1 MQRDRLYLKS
11 KFLTGSRPTQT
22 DFHDLI
28 DSFFNHLDDAFD
40 NFGLT
45 LYNTAR
51 TYNTNDTCIYNG
63 CIYIC
68 NDNNVS
74 GPFNPDK
81 WDYVTEVPAIYSL
94 NLWLSDVNY
103 NQFDIVRYKG
113 KAYYSKL
120 PNNIGNIPTN
130 ISWWQEVVCTWQN
143 MVNWQPGVYFKNQ
156 KVIYNNNVYQVDCQ
170 TYTLSINISTDI
182 ATNKLVPILQK
193 KHIDNLNLIC
203 EVDVIDCSNNY
214 IIEIGN
220 IEDFKNG
227 DKIVIKSSTNKYYEV
242 SIYDEYQSLK
252 WRVKEALTESSYS
265 SLYSFYYDHNI
276 VFVNTEA
283 KQFTIEGTVSF
294 ELGFIQV
301 KNSTTNNGFYTIN
314 NVFYQSGTTIITVN
328 ESINSNTIDGIILQY
343 TSSNIIY
350 STQKL
355 NGCIIK
361 TIKENEIFFRSN
373 KYINYKTKNYKLLS
387 LNNLDNA
394 YELTINASSLST
406 QEPYGTCL
414 YGLTTQLRHNLNNYY
429 FTYEIYDDQNET
441 ISKEFIRIKALD
453 TNNVEIDI
461 KDPTIYTNSEHT
473 IILIS

>member
-28 DSFFNHLDDAFD
+28 DSYFNHLDDAFD

-81 WDYVTEVPAIYSL
+81 WDYVTEVTAIYSL

-120 PNNIGNIPTN
+120 NNNIGNIPTN
-130 ISWWQEVVCTWQN
+130 ISWWQEVVCTEKN
-143 MVNWQPGVYFKNQ
+143 MVNWQPGIYFKDQ
-156 KVIYNNNVYQVDCQ
+156 KVIYNDNIYLVNCD
-170 TYTLSINISTDI
+170 TFILSINAINDI
-182 ATNKLVPILQK
+182 QNGRLVSVLRK
-193 KHIDNLNLIC
+193 KHIDNILLIN
-203 EVDVIDCSNNY
+203 EAVVIDISNNY
-214 IIEIGN
+214 IIEIGD

-227 DKIVIKSSTNKYYEV
+227 EKIVIKSLTNKFYDV
-242 SIYDEYQSLK
+242 SIYGQYQSLK
-252 WRVKEALTESSYS
+252 WRIKETLAEPTYS
-265 SLYSFYYDHNI
+265 SLYSSPNNHNI
-276 VFVNTEA
+276 VFVNTEL
-283 KQFTIEGTVSF
+283 KQFTIVGTVIFEFSF
-294 ELGFIQV
+294 IKIE
-301 KNSTTNNGFYTIN
+301 NSTTNNGFYTIN
-314 NVFYQSGTTIITVN
+314 NVFYQSGNTIITVN

-343 TSSNIIY
+343 TRYNNIY
-350 STQKL
+350 STQKI

-361 TIKENEIFFRSN
+361 TSKDYEIFFRSN
-373 KYINYKTKNYKLLS
+373 KYINYKTKNYELLS
-387 LNNLDNA
+387 LNDLGDT

-406 QEPYGTCL
+406 QEPYGTYL
-414 YGLTTQLRHNLNNYY
+414 YGKTTQLQHNLNNYY
-429 FTYEIYDDQNET
+429 FTYEIYNDEKET
-441 ISKEFIRIKALD
+441 VTLEYLRIKALD
-453 TNNVEIDI
+453 TNNVEIDV
-461 KDPTIYTNSEHT
+461 KDPTKYTDSEHL
-473 IILIS
+473 IILIC